1 MMRLLLGGIIAVSC
15 SVIALAQDRPQSPAA
30 QNLLKTWAASGAWQ
44 VDLVRLVDGSLGC
57 RLVTIHDDKKTG
69 DLYLWG
75 IRWRKEGL
83 GATITDTKTEA
94 IAGPSIQILI
104 DGASIGTYQVGR
116 RAEGAAGS
124 NVVADLPPSDN
135 DKLFSLMGKG
145 GTMQFVTSA
154 STYSASLE
162 GAQQALSDFRAC
174 TAEAGRLNA
183 SSAGPNAN
191 PPKK

>member
-1 MMRLLLGGIIAVSC
+1 M
-15 SVIALAQDRPQSPAA
+15 
-30 QNLLKTWAASGAWQ
+30 T
-44 VDLVRLVDGSLGC
+44 
-57 RLVTIHDDKKTG
+57 TKKTG

-83 GATITDTKTEA
+83 GATITDTKAEA

-116 RAEGAAGS
+116 RAEGAAGA

-135 DKLFSLMGKG
+135 AKLFSLMGKG

-154 STYSASLE
+154 STYSATLD
-162 GAQQALSDFRAC
+162 GAQRALSDFRAC
-174 TAEAGRLNA
+174 TSEAGRL
-183 SSAGPNAN
+183 SANLTGPNVN
-191 PPKK
+191 PSKE

>member
-1 MMRLLLGGIIAVSC
+1 MMRLLLAGIIVVSC
-15 SVIALAQDRPQSPAA
+15 SAIALAQDRPQSPPA

-57 RLVTIHDDKKTG
+57 RLVTIHDGKKTG

-83 GATITDTKTEA
+83 GATITDTKAEA

-104 DGASIGTYQVGR
+104 DGASIGTYQVDR
-116 RAEGAAGS
+116 RADGAAGS

-135 DKLFSLMGKG
+135 DKLFSLLGKG
-145 GTMQFVTSA
+145 GKMQFVTNA
-154 STYSASLE
+154 STYSASLD
-162 GAQQALSDFRAC
+162 GAQEALSNFRAC
-174 TAEAGRLNA
+174 TVEAGRLTA
-183 SSAGPNAN
+183 SSTGPDEN